1 MQEPTL
7 GLSQQATEAGGSL
20 TLEAQGWA
28 GAASTTTGW
37 ASTARWSRLGKR
49 DGKVYERRNQWWN
62 PLKQPTGSNL
72 ADMGRT
78 AIRARVDTNNGDS

>member
-1 MQEPTL
+1 M
-7 GLSQQATEAGGSL
+7 
-20 TLEAQGWA
+20 

-37 ASTARWSRLGKR
+37 ASTARWTRPGKQDR
-49 DGKVYERRNQWWN
+49 KVQPDVNQWQN

-78 AIRARVDTNNGDS
+78 AVRARVDTDKGDSLTVNTNGCEVIATR